1 MSPPSRARSGT
12 RRRMGSGSPARERE
26 PTAVEYGGQAS
37 GPQPAASGASTSSR
51 ARATR
56 RASRPAIAALVT
68 GGSALAASSLSDSE
82 GWRSRSSA
90 AALKLGA
97 RASSASA
104 LAQRPGSV
112 ELRAG
117 RTALPYEIGMVG
129 VRQPV
134 RIGSETGD
142 ERALLERQHRL
153 RRPGDGEI
161 GLDRVPAL
169 RIGGRMRIA
178 VDDPHPHAGRRA
190 NAPHERGA
198 GVERRPD
205 LEVRRAR
212 PAERARAEEGTT
224 KVGRPA
230 AGARDDAARGPVE
243 GPLLAREHAGFRED
257 LDRVRRAGDQELR
270 ASRVVEGVAP
280 IRANLGGDAKSAKG
294 RERPPRDRR
303 LREIEVERELAAPE

>member
-37 GPQPAASGASTSSR
+37 GPQPAAPGASASSR

-97 RASSASA
+97 RASSAPRSRSA
-104 LAQRPGSV
+104 RAASSCARAALLCRTRLAWSAFASRFASARRPATSARSSSV
-112 ELRAG
+112 E
-117 RTALPYEIGMVG
+117 
-129 VRQPV
+129 
-134 RIGSETGD
+134 
-142 ERALLERQHRL
+142 HRL

-230 AGARDDAARGPVE
+230 AGAGDDAARAAGR
-243 GPLLAREHAGFRED
+243 GAAARS
-257 LDRVRRAGDQELR
+257 RA
-270 ASRVVEGVAP
+270 
-280 IRANLGGDAKSAKG
+280 
-294 RERPPRDRR
+294 RR
-303 LREIEVERELAAPE
+303 LP